1 MVKHLLSVV
10 SRAPE
15 VPSICF
21 ALQFDLP
28 VHRVVAYLSNGDV
41 FNLTCVLQ
49 DARPSF
55 REPVSLLG
63 APETPSCFVAHNQ
76 K

>member
-1 MVKHLLSVV
+1 M
-10 SRAPE
+10 
-15 VPSICF
+15 PSICF
-21 ALQFDLP
+21 ALQIDLP
-28 VHRVVAYLSNGDV
+28 VHRVVAYLSHGDV

-63 APETPSCFVAHNQ
+63 APGTPSCFDDHDQ